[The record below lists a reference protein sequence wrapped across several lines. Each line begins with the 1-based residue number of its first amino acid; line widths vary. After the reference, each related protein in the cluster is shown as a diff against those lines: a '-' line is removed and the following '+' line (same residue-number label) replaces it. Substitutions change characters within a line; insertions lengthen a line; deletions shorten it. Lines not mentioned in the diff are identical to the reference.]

1 MENSSGNTIDNSST
15 KKSTKSERKSEVK
28 VKPPPVLTYD
38 PNTGVW
44 ITVDESKLESDHQ
57 IPNPTPEEIKM
68 LHSESSIQG
77 MEEPSIDMLNQ
88 SKIGD
93 LHSRIYTSHD
103 DIQYLLSKK
112 INGYLK
118 GAFIKPFNYK

>member
-1 MENSSGNTIDNSST
+1 MQP
-15 KKSTKSERKSEVK
+15 
-28 VKPPPVLTYD
+28 KPPPVLTYD
-38 PNTGVW
+38 PSTGVW

-68 LHSESSIQG
+68 LHSASSIQG
-77 MEEPSIDMLNQ
+77 MDEEPSIDMVNQ

-93 LHSRIYTSHD
+93 LHNKIQTSKD
-103 DIQYLLSKK
+103 DLQYLLSKK

-118 GAFIKPFNYK
+118 ASFLKPSTFKELNTM